1 MCDPCV
7 TLLQQFGTIHA
18 KRWQRMTKG
27 NTLWPFAMSYTILR
41 YSTVLPFTSTTFSNL
56 FDTFGPFV
64 TFLYFTLFNTL
75 PNCVAFS
82 GVFHQTFFTWLLH
95 HSFGFSGIISGWLAL
110 HFTNVSCFILLL
122 QLYLCF
128 FLPPLPNRTES
139 SPFDHPIV
147 YWPQISWHL
156 LLSLFPL
163 KFLIY
168 HTDHCHLFW
177 NFIALSL
184 QTFCLPEQHFLTI
197 LGPLSLYLHTHSPP
211 FHCNRWVTLTSHFS
225 LYCGVCSVV
234 VQTI

>member
-1 MCDPCV
+1 
-7 TLLQQFGTIHA
+7 
-18 KRWQRMTKG
+18 
-27 NTLWPFAMSYTILR
+27 MSYTILR

-56 FDTFGPFV
+56 FWHFWTICDIFIFYTFQYSAQ
-64 TFLYFTLFNTL
+64 L
-75 PNCVAFS
+75 CRFS

-128 FLPPLPNRTES
+128 LPPLPNRTES
-139 SPFDHPIV
+139 PPFDHPIV

-163 KFLIY
+163 TFLIY

-184 QTFCLPEQHFLTI
+184 QTFRLPE
-197 LGPLSLYLHTHSPP
+197 
-211 FHCNRWVTLTSHFS
+211 
-225 LYCGVCSVV
+225 
-234 VQTI
+234 